1 MVHLYPESMKSSRI
15 QLDHS
20 YIQYIRI
27 LVQCLIRPQKHPLMV
42 GGTHYPEMKA
52 AFSYKA
58 AHHRYLVLGFYE
70 INLKFNAIQATHKS
84 KYDSS

>member
-15 QLDHS
+15 HLDHS

-27 LVQCLIRPQKHPLMV
+27 LVQYLIRPQKHPLMV

-58 AHHRYLVLGFYE
+58 AHHKYQVLEFYE
-70 INLKFNAIQATHKS
+70 ININFNSIEAT
-84 KYDSS
+84 Y